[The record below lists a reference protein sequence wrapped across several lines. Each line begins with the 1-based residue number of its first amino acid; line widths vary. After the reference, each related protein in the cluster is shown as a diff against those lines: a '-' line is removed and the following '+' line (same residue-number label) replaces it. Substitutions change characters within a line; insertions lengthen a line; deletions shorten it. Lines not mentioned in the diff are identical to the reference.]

1 MAISPFITPKELKT
15 RAEKIWQRGELHK
28 AWLLDQPLFPL
39 TLTLPPLTA
48 NVLLHQFSAVQ
59 TAVSA
64 LRQDSV
70 KHNYQLVDKVINHQK
85 LGEQKLPVAVVFT
98 HESNFLRYLNNSQ
111 SFAQFQQLSQ
121 NILSHYSCLQSWL
134 VRYPFKV
141 MDFSEVW
148 QPLLAVCAYF
158 VQHPQPDFYI
168 RQLDI
173 TGVDTK
179 FIESHKGLLS
189 ELLNSILPETAYNA
203 DITGLSNHGFE
214 RRYGLRYDP
223 PTCRFRILDKC
234 LALHGLT
241 DLTLTVPEFKALNL
255 AVKTVF
261 ITENKINGLAFPD
274 FPDAIVI
281 FGLGYSVDLLAE
293 SQCLQNAK
301 LYYWGDLDTHGF
313 AMLSR
318 LRGYFPQ
325 LTSLLMDES
334 TLDAFQSLWGTEPSS
349 ATNPAN
355 LTADEH
361 SVFQRL
367 KTQGIRLEQ
376 ERIGFSTLIDAL
388 NMLRFSLLT

>member
-1 MAISPFITPKELKT
+1 MPFITPKELKT

-59 TAVSA
+59 TSISV
-64 LRQDSV
+64 LRQDSL
-70 KHNYQLVDKVINHQK
+70 KHGYRISDKMINHQK
-85 LGEQKLPVAVVFT
+85 LGEQKLPVAVVFN
-98 HESNFLRYLNNSQ
+98 HESDFLRYLNHSQ
-111 SFAQFQQLSQ
+111 SFAKFQQLSK

-141 MDFSEVW
+141 MEFSEVW
-148 QPLLAVCAYF
+148 QLLLAVCAYF
-158 VQHPQPDFYI
+158 VQRPQPDCYI

-173 TGVDTK
+173 AGVDTK
-179 FIESHKGLLS
+179 FIENHKALLS
-189 ELLNSILPETAYNA
+189 DLLTRILPEDAYNA
-203 DITGLSNHGFE
+203 DITSLSHHGFE

-223 PTCRFRILDKC
+223 PTCRLRILDKH

-241 DLTLTVPEFKALNL
+241 DLTLTAPEFKALNL

-293 SQCLQNAK
+293 SQSLQKAK
-301 LYYWGDLDTHGF
+301 LYYWGDLDSHGF
-313 AMLSR
+313 AILSR

-334 TLDAFQSLWGTEPSS
+334 TLDAFQGLWVIEPSNIMLQ
-349 ATNPAN
+349 TNPAN
-355 LTADEH
+355 LTPDEDK
-361 SVFQRL
+361 VFHRL

-376 ERIGFSTLIDAL
+376 ERISFGTLISVL
-388 NMLRFSLLT
+388 NGLID

>member
-1 MAISPFITPKELKT
+1 MPFITPKELKN
-15 RAEKIWQRGELHK
+15 RAEKIWQRGDLHK
-28 AWLLDQPLFPL
+28 AWLLNEPLFPL
-39 TLTLPPLTA
+39 SLSLPPLTA

-59 TAVSA
+59 MAVSA
-64 LRQDSV
+64 LRQDSL
-70 KHNYQLVDKVINHQK
+70 KHGYQIADKTVNHQK
-85 LGEQKLPVAVVFT
+85 LGKQQLPDTVVFET
-98 HESNFLRYLNNSQ
+98 EHQFLRYVGKSQ
-111 SFAQFQQLSQ
+111 AFTQFQQLSQ
-121 NILSHYSCLQSWL
+121 YTLNHYPCLQSWL
-134 VRYPFKV
+134 LRYPFKV

-148 QPLLAVCAYF
+148 QQLLAVCAYF
-158 VQHPQPDFYI
+158 VQHPQPDCYI

-179 FIESHKGLLS
+179 FIENHKGLLS
-189 ELLNSILPETAYNA
+189 DLLNRILPETAYNA
-203 DITGLSNHGFE
+203 DITGLTNNGFE

-223 PTCRFRILDKC
+223 PTCRFRILDKR

-241 DLTLTVPEFKALNL
+241 DLTLTVPEFKRLNL

-293 SQCLQNAK
+293 ISCLQTAK

-325 LTSLLMDES
+325 LNSLLMDAR
-334 TLDAFQSLWGTEPSS
+334 TLDAFQNLWVIEPKSS
-349 ATNPAN
+349 AATPEN
-355 LTADEH
+355 LTIDEQC
-361 SVFQRL
+361 VFQQL
-367 KTQGIRLEQ
+367 KSQSIRLEQ
-376 ERIGFSTLIDAL
+376 ERIGFNTLLDVVGTL
-388 NMLRFSLLT
+388 